1 MMPVEL
7 GAHYSMPSWD
17 GLVASPS
24 DALLSRVA
32 RCAPT
37 LPSPT
42 MMNCISKT
50 IVLDPSIDCMPA
62 DLCQLDKGWCGGCV
76 ETGEESSST
85 STGDKTC
92 PAWLEVIEAGWRL
105 SVVGDPTATE
115 PAWAKLAGR

>member
-1 MMPVEL
+1 MPVEL

-24 DALLSRVA
+24 DALLNRVA

-37 LPSPT
+37 LQSST
-42 MMNCISKT
+42 MMNCISKR

-62 DLCQLDKGWCGGCV
+62 DLSQLDKGSCGGCV

-85 STGDKTC
+85 STGNETC
-92 PAWLEVIEAGWRL
+92 PAWLEVIE
-105 SVVGDPTATE
+105 VG
-115 PAWAKLAGR
+115 